1 MAQNSLFGSSEAV
14 EIKKPEAP
22 TEYQEWGELLRLNKE
37 REYVGI
43 YLTAHPLD
51 EYYVIL
57 HDICNTKIE
66 ELEDLE
72 NLVDRELTIGGI
84 VSGYKE
90 GRTKKGNPYGRV
102 VIEDYTGSYE
112 FVLFGRDMIEWKT
125 TS

>member
-1 MAQNSLFGSSEAV
+1 M
-14 EIKKPEAP
+14 
-22 TEYQEWGELLRLNKE
+22 NKE

-90 GRTKKGNPYGRV
+90 GRTKRE
-102 VIEDYTGSYE
+102 IRMD
-112 FVLFGRDMIEWKT
+112 EW
-125 TS
+125 